1 MFFLINLKK
10 LYLFVAFFMFVLIYM
25 YAKNPHHSSA
35 SCFWPDPEVA
45 QTQLHPYWKQSIT
58 RLLLKLSVSNFFI
71 HPCNLWEIKIMHP
84 QKSST
89 EDRVKFPA
97 KPDGPA
103 TLVSL
108 FRDLYMY
115 CNCMVKWLS
124 KLNAIILE
132 SRHKAERMLFLNHL
146 PMVVW
151 IRPQFLRSFWIQTIY
166 SSNTRK
172 TSHLKLMQQSST

>member
-1 MFFLINLKK
+1 MLYQQYYIILNYNFSFLTWKKKTETFKYFFTVQNFFMFFLINLKN
-10 LYLFVAFFMFVLIYM
+10 LYLFVAFFTFVLIYI

-58 RLLLKLSVSNFFI
+58 KLLLKLSVSNFFI

-97 KPDGPA
+97 KCDGPA

-115 CNCMVKWLS
+115 CNAWLS
-124 KLNAIILE
+124 DFQN
-132 SRHKAERMLFLNHL
+132 
-146 PMVVW
+146 
-151 IRPQFLRSFWIQTIY
+151 
-166 SSNTRK
+166 
-172 TSHLKLMQQSST
+172 